1 MLGIR
6 IPQMATYFGCDIPE
20 ELYYHPEYD
29 SWVRFEPDERA
40 TLGMTD
46 VAQTAAGKLL
56 QISFGRIGKTVR
68 AGRSA
73 ATVESAKWVGP
84 FRMPF
89 TAEILET
96 NKAAFRQDVL
106 IANRDPYGEGWF
118 VRVRILQ
125 PETARDGLMTGAEA
139 VAFMKEKIEE
149 NEIRCYRCFDEPVPM
164 N

>member
-1 MLGIR
+1 M
-6 IPQMATYFGCDIPE
+6 TVYYGCDIPE
-20 ELYYHPEYD
+20 GLYYHPEYD
-29 SWVRFEPDERA
+29 SWVRFEADDCA

-56 QISFGRIGKTVR
+56 QISFARIGKKVR

-96 NKAAFRQDVL
+96 NEATFRQDIL

-118 VRVRILQ
+118 VKVRILE
-125 PETARDGLMTGAEA
+125 PETARDNLLTGDEA
-139 VAFMKEKIEE
+139 VDFLQKKIEE
-149 NEIRCYRCFDEPVPM
+149 NEIRCYRCVDDPTPM
-164 N
+164 T

>member
-1 MLGIR
+1 
-6 IPQMATYFGCDIPE
+6 MATYFGCDIPE

-29 SWVRFEPDERA
+29 SWVRFEADDDRA

-56 QISFGRIGKTVR
+56 QISFGRVGKTVR

-73 ATVESAKWVGP
+73 VTVESAKWVGP

-89 TAEILET
+89 TAVILET
-96 NKAAFRQDVL
+96 NEASFRRDVL

-118 VRVRILQ
+118 VKVQVLQ
-125 PETARDGLMTGAEA
+125 PETARDDLLTGAEA
-139 VAFMKEKIEE
+139 VAFLQKKIEE
-149 NEIRCYRCFDEPVPM
+149 NEIRCYRCLDEPVPM
-164 N
+164 G